1 MFNIYSILFGL
12 SFNYSLPF
20 IGTLYFS
27 QILIILSAIF
37 FFIKK
42 KIIFDNKIK
51 TLLLLS
57 FLWILS
63 ASLSDLLNQ
72 NSLNNFAR
80 GFSKI
85 IITSLSFY
93 VFYCINKN
101 IKYGLIKIIAWIAV
115 FKILFGLIYI
125 NSPENIHFY
134 WKMGLGTSLIILI
147 NLYFISNKKIKSLA
161 IIMMSIAFLSL
172 YFQTRYLFLFCFCSS
187 VLTLLIKNKTIS
199 TYNLFKLFFVVFFL
213 TSVSIFLYQILLKF
227 NFLPTQLI
235 VKSTLQDGKYTYLLG
250 GRSEIISAL
259 KAIKDAPLLG
269 HGSWAQNCY
278 YNTYLENFLYQ
289 NNYAYNY
296 VDLDNDCLI
305 KGHSVIFETWLNHG
319 ILGFIFWIYIF
330 YNLIKNVKNNITS
343 ENKLFPLLIFITFL
357 ITWDLFLS
365 PYGGTRIVELPLYVS
380 ILIFTHNKD
389 IAK

>member
-1 MFNIYSILFGL
+1 MFNIYCILFAL
-12 SFNYSLPF
+12 SFNYSIPF

-51 TLLLLS
+51 SILFLS

-72 NSLNNFAR
+72 NSFNNFAR

-101 IKYGLIKIIAWIAV
+101 INYGLIKIIAWIAV
-115 FKILFGLIYI
+115 FKIVFVLIHT
-125 NSPENIHFY
+125 NSLENILFY

-147 NLYFISNKKIKSLA
+147 NLYFISNKRIKPLA

-172 YFQTRYLFLFCFCSS
+172 YFQTRYLFLICFSSS
-187 VLTLLIKNKTIS
+187 VLTLLIKNKVIS
-199 TYNLFKLFFVVFFL
+199 SYNFFKLFFVVFSL
-213 TSVSIFLYQILLKF
+213 TLVSIILYQILLKF
-227 NFLPTQLI
+227 NFLPTTLI
-235 VKSTLQDGKYTYLLG
+235 VKNTFQDGKYTYLLG
-250 GRSEIISAL
+250 GRPEIISSL

-296 VDLDNDCLI
+296 DDLDKNCQI
-305 KGHSVIFETWLNHG
+305 KGHSVILESWFNHG
-319 ILGFIFWIYIF
+319 ILGFIFWVYILN
-330 YNLIKNVKNNITS
+330 NLIKNIKENITYK
-343 ENKLFPLLIFITFL
+343 NKLFPLLIFITFL
-357 ITWDLFLS
+357 IIWDLFLS
-365 PYGGTRIVELPLYVS
+365 PYGGTRIIELPLFIS
-380 ILIFTHNKD
+380 ILIFNQNKD
-389 IAK
+389 IIK